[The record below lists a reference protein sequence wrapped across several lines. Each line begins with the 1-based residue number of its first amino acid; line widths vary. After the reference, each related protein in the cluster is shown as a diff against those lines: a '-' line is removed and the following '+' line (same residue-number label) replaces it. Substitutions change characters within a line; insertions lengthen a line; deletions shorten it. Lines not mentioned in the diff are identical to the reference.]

1 MQFRRRVPRQSV
13 GWNGIC
19 HIDGEPAVVRRKC
32 RVVDISMLGL
42 GITLHHPSSS
52 ELMGRHISVDVP
64 AVGDS
69 VSIRLAGKVTNTGLT
84 RWGTVRLGIAFDRPS
99 ESELGIALVQSTM
112 SERSGSTLSRDR
124 GR

>member
-1 MQFRRRVPRQSV
+1 
-13 GWNGIC
+13 
-19 HIDGEPAVVRRKC
+19 VRRKC

-112 SERSGSTLSRDR
+112 SEHSGSTLSRDR